1 MLTKT
6 IEIISNDGSRV
17 ELNYGYEFEQ
27 LAIQKFSDID
37 SNNKRSDEDCVREM
51 VLEQIRKGNSF

>member
-6 IEIISNDGSRV
+6 IEIISHDGSKV

-27 LAIQKFSDID
+27 LAIQKFSDLD
-37 SNNKRSDEDCVREM
+37 SNSKRSDEDCVREM

>member
-6 IEIISNDGSRV
+6 IEIISDDGSRV

-27 LAIQKFSDID
+27 LAIQKFSDLD
-37 SNNKRSDEDCVREM
+37 SKKMSDEDCVRQM
-51 VLEQIRKGNSF
+51 VLEQIQKGNSF